1 MWVGSSSEASTAA
14 FGLPVMNGSTSSFV
28 SPEVISTAAWPRKRM
43 STAIGQSPSFVS
55 MSRCASSYPT
65 ATPISMLTPVSSAI
79 SVRTARMRSSG
90 SARPAALRTSAW
102 CARPNQSADS
112 SAWLRMPW
120 SWGAAPATTRC
131 ACSSRPGSLSASM
144 AASICASVYSGT
156 AGHHRSAMSTALTS
170 LSHGAGCGCKLS
182 AADLRPIVAGLP
194 RASDPRVLVA
204 ADTADDAGVVRLT
217 GELALV
223 QTADFFTP
231 IVDDP
236 YAFGRIAATNAL
248 SDIYAMGGVP
258 VSALNLVAYPL
269 ATLGGD
275 VLREIL
281 RGGLDAVQAA
291 GASVVGGHSIDDP
304 EPKYGLAVTG
314 VVDPRAVLTN
324 AGGRAGDALVLTK
337 PLGAGTVA
345 TALKRGLASG
355 GLVER
360 AVAVMSTL
368 NDVGA
373 AQARAAGASALTDVT
388 GFGLL
393 GHVHELAAASGV
405 AAEIDAGAVPSM
417 DGVLALLADER
428 ALAGGSRRNRADA
441 ESFTSWAD
449 SVPEP
454 RRRLVCDAMTSG
466 GLLAAVAPERAGEI
480 DGWPVGRLL
489 PRPAGPPPVRRARG
503 RPRTTA
509 ARGARAG
516 RSVCAGRRRGPAG
529 HRPAGGPARANPAGG
544 ARGGAR

>member
-43 STAIGQSPSFVS
+43 STAIGQSPSFGS
-55 MSRCASSYPT
+55 MSSCASSYPT

-131 ACSSRPGSLSASM
+131 ACSSRPGSLSVSM

-156 AGHHRSAMSTALTS
+156 AGHDRSAMAPALTS

-182 AADLRPIVAGLP
+182 AADLRPIVASLP
-194 RASDPRVLVA
+194 RATDPRVLVA
-204 ADTADDAGVVRLT
+204 AETADDAGVVRLT
-217 GELALV
+217 DDLALV
-223 QTADFFTP
+223 QTVDFFTP

-248 SDIYAMGGVP
+248 SDVYAMGGVP

-269 ATLGGD
+269 ATLGPQ
-275 VLREIL
+275 VLGEIL
-281 RGGLDAVQAA
+281 RGGGDAVAAA
-291 GASVVGGHSIDDP
+291 GASIVGGHSIDNP

-314 VVDPRAVLTN
+314 TVHPDAVLTN
-324 AGGRAGDALVLTK
+324 AGGAPGDTLVLTK
-337 PLGAGTVA
+337 PLGAGAVA
-345 TALKRGLASG
+345 TAIKRGMADG
-355 GLVER
+355 RVVAR
-360 AVAVMSTL
+360 AIEVMTTL
-368 NDVGA
+368 NAHGA
-373 AQARAAGASALTDVT
+373 EQARAARAHALTDVT

-393 GHVHELAAASGV
+393 GHLHELAGASGL
-405 AAEIDAGAVPSM
+405 AAEVDAAGVPAI
-417 DGVLALLADER
+417 DGVLNLLETDA
-428 ALAGGSRRNRADA
+428 ALAGGSKRNRADA
-441 ESFTSWAD
+441 ARFTRWGDA
-449 SVPEP
+449 VPEP

-466 GLLAAVAPERAGEI
+466 GLLAAIPRGAAM
-480 DGWPVGRLL
+480 DGAVVGRLVEGE
-489 PRPAGPPPVRRARG
+489 PGTVRVG
-503 RPRTTA
+503 
-509 ARGARAG
+509 
-516 RSVCAGRRRGPAG
+516 
-529 HRPAGGPARANPAGG
+529 
-544 ARGGAR
+544 